1 MASLKYRGS
10 HKRIGPDRAMTI
22 FFHYSLYGFA
32 NVYLIGNDSTM
43 EAAIVDPAAFTIGL
57 LDFIEDKGYTVTS
70 ALITHNHAHHVDGL
84 KTLLR
89 IYDAAV
95 YSSNST
101 IGGVAC
107 TMVRDGDTFTICG
120 LDVQALSVPGHSA
133 DSMVY
138 KLGKVVFTGDAL
150 HAGLIGK
157 TMSQYGNRLL
167 KEQLT
172 RKVLSLP
179 EDCIV
184 LPGHG
189 PPSSIGAEKL
199 YNLGWSKSL
208 KELRR
213 EQHEQLV

>member
-1 MASLKYRGS
+1 
-10 HKRIGPDRAMTI
+10 MTI

-32 NVYLIGNDSTM
+32 NVYLIGNDITM

-57 LDFIEDKGYTVTS
+57 LDFIEDKGYTVTT

-89 IYDAAV
+89 IYDATV

-101 IGGVAC
+101 IGEVSC
-107 TMVRDGDTFTICG
+107 IMVRDGETFTVCG
-120 LDVQALSVPGHSA
+120 LDVQAVSVPGHSA

-199 YNLGWSKSL
+199 FNLGWSKSL
-208 KELRR
+208 KEIRR
-213 EQHEQLV
+213 EQHEQLL

>member
-1 MASLKYRGS
+1 
-10 HKRIGPDRAMTI
+10 MTI

-57 LDFIEDKGYTVTS
+57 LDFIEDKGYLVTS

-89 IYDAAV
+89 IYDASV

-101 IGGVAC
+101 LGGVPC
-107 TMVRDGDTFTICG
+107 KMVRDGDVFSICG
-120 LDVQALSVPGHSA
+120 LEVQALSVPGHSA
-133 DSMVY
+133 DSIVY
-138 KLGKVVFTGDAL
+138 RLGKVVFTGDAL

-167 KEQLT
+167 KEQLS

-189 PPSSIGAEKL
+189 PPTSIGAEKL

-208 KELRR
+208 KEIRR